1 MSETMISIQS
11 VSKKFCRSLKRS
23 LWYGVQD
30 LATEL
35 TGRRKQREKL
45 RKDEFWALQDITFDV
60 QQGETIGLIGR
71 NGAGKTTLLRL
82 LSGLIKP
89 DTGRIEIKGR
99 LQALIALG
107 AGFNPVLTGREN
119 IYVNAAVLGISKA
132 EVDRRFDEIV
142 DFSGIGDFIDM
153 PVQSYSSG
161 MAVRLGFSVA
171 VHMEPDILLVDEV
184 LAVGDIPFRAKC
196 HKKLGEMKDKG
207 VPWIMVSHDMGIIRN
222 QTTKV
227 IYLEKGRIRYSGSP
241 ENAIT
246 QYLYDIS
253 EEKIF
258 KNQIQKSNGASP
270 RSNSSLDIEI
280 RRVKLLGEDFKEKEF
295 FLTGEPLV
303 IEIEYIAHRP
313 MESPA
318 FGIYLFGSEGLCYV
332 GSNTA
337 IDNFSIKTLEGNGKV
352 YYRIDQLPLLTGIYR
367 LRTDIWDK
375 HMGMRDKNT
384 EAAYLHVKGG
394 KHSTGMFYSSGTW
407 SLQINNIRLM

>member
-35 TGRRKQREKL
+35 TGRRKQRTKL
-45 RKDEFWALQDITFDV
+45 RKDEFWALQDIAFNIKS
-60 QQGETIGLIGR
+60 GETIGLIGR

-82 LSGLIKP
+82 MSGLIKP

-132 EVDRRFDEIV
+132 EVARRFDEIV

-196 HKKLGEMKDKG
+196 HKKLGEMKERG

-227 IYLEKGRIRYSGSP
+227 IYLENGKMKFSGSP
-241 ENAIT
+241 EHAIT

-253 EEKIF
+253 EEKISRY
-258 KNQIQKSNGASP
+258 QIQKSNGTSP
-270 RSNSSLDIEI
+270 ISNPSLDIEI
-280 RRVKLLGEDFKEKEF
+280 RCVTLLGEDLIEREF

-303 IEIEYIAHRP
+303 IEIGYTAHKP

-318 FGIYLFGSEGLCYV
+318 FGIYLFGSEGLCYM
-332 GSNTA
+332 GSNTS
-337 IDNFSIKTLEGNGKV
+337 IDNFPIKTLIGNGKV

-367 LRTDIWDK
+367 LRIDIWDK

-394 KHSTGMFYSSGTW
+394 KHSTGMFYSSGSW
-407 SLQINNIRLM
+407 SLQGDNEHS